1 MMESCENVVVG
12 AGPAGLRA
20 AQVLAGSGREVLLI
34 ERHERIGPKTCAG
47 GLTIKAVQELE
58 ALGLPSHV
66 GRTAVAGLSF
76 FGERPLSLTAAPGVV
91 RTVSRAV
98 LGAFQERWARDA
110 GAEIMTGVPATDFNL
125 EAQTVHVDGRPIRYA
140 NLIGADGSASRVRRA
155 LGLPVRRDVFA
166 GEFNVRGAS
175 ADDLHVMFDSD
186 VLGSGYFWI
195 FPHTDYV
202 SFGAGGPTA
211 LLKPAHVRPYIERRA
226 GRMGID
232 LSATEFEGATI
243 ETDYQGLSFGR
254 GVFLAGDAAGLAS
267 GLTGE
272 GIYSA
277 LVSGEEVARGILEP
291 GYRAVKTLA
300 WLRIKRLH
308 EALGRLWSRRVPRNV
323 SLHVLR
329 AMSHVDPLQAKLT
342 SLFLG

>member
-1 MMESCENVVVG
+1 MESCENVVVG
-12 AGPAGLRA
+12 GGPAGLRA
-20 AQVLAGSGREVLLI
+20 AQVLAQAGREVLVI

-66 GRTAVAGLSF
+66 GRTTVAGLSF

-91 RTVSRAV
+91 RTVPRAV
-98 LGAFQERWARDA
+98 LGAYQEKWARNA
-110 GAEIMTGVPATDFNL
+110 GAAIVTGLPATDFNL
-125 EAQTVHVDGRPIRYA
+125 DARRLHVDGRSIQYA

-166 GEFNVRGAS
+166 GEFNVRGA
-175 ADDLHVMFDSD
+175 AAEDLHVMFDSD
-186 VLGSGYFWI
+186 VLGPGYFWI

-211 LLKPAHVRPYIERRA
+211 LLKPAEVRPYIERRA
-226 GRMGID
+226 ARMGVD
-232 LSATEFEGATI
+232 LSSTEFEGAAI
-243 ETDYQGLSFGR
+243 ETDYRGLSFGR

-272 GIYSA
+272 GIYAA

-291 GYRAVKTLA
+291 GYRPTKTLA

-308 EALGRLWSRRVPRNV
+308 EALARLWNKRLPRNL
-323 SLHVLR
+323 SLHLLR

>member
-1 MMESCENVVVG
+1 MESCEIVVVG

-20 AQVLAGSGREVLLI
+20 AQVLATAGREVLVV
-34 ERHERIGPKTCAG
+34 ERHQRIGPKTCAG

-66 GRTAVAGLSF
+66 GRTAIAGLSF
-76 FGERPLSLTAAPGVV
+76 FGERPIPLTAAPGVV

-98 LGAFQERWARDA
+98 LGSFQERWARDA
-110 GAEIMTGVPATDFNL
+110 GAELLTNVSATDFNL
-125 EAQTVHVDGRPIRYA
+125 ETRTLRLNDRLLRYT

-155 LGLPVRRDVFA
+155 LGLPLRRNVFA
-166 GEFNVRGAS
+166 GEFNVRDLS
-175 ADDLHVMFDSD
+175 ADDLQVMFDSE
-186 VLGSGYFWI
+186 VLGPGYFWI

-202 SFGAGGPTA
+202 SFGAGGPIA
-211 LLKPAHVRPYIERRA
+211 LLRPAKVRPYIERRA
-226 GRMGID
+226 ARMGID
-232 LSATEFEGATI
+232 LSATAFEGATI
-243 ETDYQGLSFGR
+243 ETDYRGLSFGR

-272 GIYSA
+272 GIYAA

-300 WLRIKRLH
+300 WLRLKRLH
-308 EALGRLWSRRVPRNV
+308 EALARLWNRRVPRDV

-329 AMSHVDPLQAKLT
+329 AMSHINPLQAKLT
-342 SLFLG
+342 SLFIG

>member
-1 MMESCENVVVG
+1 MESCEIVVVG

-20 AQVLAGSGREVLLI
+20 AQVLATAGREVLVV
-34 ERHERIGPKTCAG
+34 ERHQRIGPKTCAG

-66 GRTAVAGLSF
+66 GRTAIAGLSF
-76 FGERPLSLTAAPGVV
+76 FGERPIPLTAAPGVV

-98 LGAFQERWARDA
+98 LGSFQERWAREA
-110 GAEIMTGVPATDFNL
+110 GAELLTNVSAKDFHL
-125 EAQTVHVDGRPIRYA
+125 ETRTLRLNGRPLRYTY
-140 NLIGADGSASRVRRA
+140 LIGADGSASRVRRA
-155 LGLPVRRDVFA
+155 LGLPLRRNVFA
-166 GEFNVRGAS
+166 GEFNVRDRS
-175 ADDLHVMFDSD
+175 ADDLQVMFDSE
-186 VLGSGYFWI
+186 VLGPGYFWI

-202 SFGAGGPTA
+202 SFGAGGPIA
-211 LLKPAHVRPYIERRA
+211 LLRPAEVRPYIERRA
-226 GRMGID
+226 VRMGID
-232 LSATEFEGATI
+232 LSATAFEGATI
-243 ETDYQGLSFGR
+243 ETDYRGLSFGR

-272 GIYSA
+272 GIYAA

-300 WLRIKRLH
+300 WLRLKRLH
-308 EALGRLWSRRVPRNV
+308 EALAQLWHKRVARNV

-329 AMSHVDPLQAKLT
+329 ALSHVDPIQARLT